1 MSEAAISVGMT
12 DEFAQRGRWRAF
24 GDSFAEESYQIWHR
38 ERVLP
43 VARIASAASA
53 LAWIF
58 VPLLFRLSFGAAP
71 RELFIGAW
79 AVAVPCLLGLSLA
92 PASLTRRWISEL
104 SMVVITVVGLDFVW
118 VMSVLYGPASGTVTC
133 GVFATIFYPLIIRL
147 STARTVLVTAA
158 LTAVPV
164 ALMANG
170 IRHGQVSL
178 ADSWPYIVVLL
189 VNAPIVVVSAAL
201 IESGVRAQFKAEKTV
216 IRQRSQ
222 LEASQRLLRRYVPQQ
237 VADAVLSNRSDA
249 IGRHERRKLTVFF
262 SDLVGFT
269 DLSDEMEP
277 EDLATV
283 LHDYFTEM
291 SAIAQRHGGT
301 VDDLIGDAVLVLFGA
316 PDFTDDRD
324 QALRAVRMALEM
336 QQAMGPLNQRWA
348 SAGIPEALAVRMG
361 INTGVATVGN
371 FGSAERTKYTALG
384 KQVNIAAR
392 IQSKCEPGRV
402 LLGHATWLL
411 VRDEIVCIPK
421 GEYELKGLRKAMPTY
436 EASGLGLPLR
446 SKS

>member
-1 MSEAAISVGMT
+1 MPDAAISVGMA

-24 GDSFAEESYQIWHR
+24 RASSTEESYQTWHR

-43 VARIASAASA
+43 IARIASLASA

-58 VPLLFRLSFGAAP
+58 VPVLFRLTFGEAP
-71 RELFIGAW
+71 RELFLGAW
-79 AVAVPCLLGLSLA
+79 AIAVPTLLGLSFVPGA
-92 PASLTRRWISEL
+92 RARRWVSEVA
-104 SMVVITVVGLDFVW
+104 MVVITVIGLDFAW
-118 VMSVLYGPASGTVTC
+118 VMGALYGPASGAVTC

-147 STARTVLVTAA
+147 STAKTAVVTAI

-164 ALMANG
+164 ALMVNG
-170 IRHGQVSL
+170 IRHGDVSL
-178 ADSWPYIVVLL
+178 AGSWPYIVVLL

-201 IESGVRAQFKAEKTV
+201 IESGVRAQFKAERTV
-216 IRQRSQ
+216 VRQQTQ
-222 LEASQRLLRRYVPQQ
+222 LEASQRLLRRYVPEQ

-249 IGRHERRKLTVFF
+249 IGRHERRKLTIFF

-291 SAIAQRHGGT
+291 SAIAHKHGGT

-324 QALRAVRMALEM
+324 QALRAVRMAVEM
-336 QQAMGPLNQRWA
+336 QEAMAALNRRWA
-348 SAGIPEALAVRMG
+348 SAGIPETLTVRMG

-392 IQSKCEPGRV
+392 IQARCEPGHI
-402 LLGHATWLL
+402 LIGHTTWLL
-411 VRDEIVCIPK
+411 VRDDIPCTPK
-421 GEYELKGLRKAMPTY
+421 GELELKGLRKPMPAY
-436 EASGLGLPLR
+436 DVQ
-446 SKS
+446 K